1 MVKVKNFLVTLLCL
15 IALKTNAQVPT
26 QTRVMYPADRCNR
39 IFISG
44 LTTGITY
51 SVSYA
56 LMNQKHV
63 KRKHLYPILTTV
75 GVNMALGAVSY
86 AFDRSSQVNKRQNI
100 TGWLGGCVVTIAVV
114 RIGLGK

>member
-1 MVKVKNFLVTLLCL
+1 MVGKKLLIVLLSL
-15 IALKTNAQVPT
+15 IALKASA

-56 LMNQKHV
+56 LFNQKYV

-86 AFDRSSQVNKRQNI
+86 AFDRSSQVNKHQNI
-100 TGWLGGCVVTIAVV
+100 TGWFGGTVVTIAVL

>member
-1 MVKVKNFLVTLLCL
+1 MVGKKLLVVLLSL
-15 IALKTNAQVPT
+15 IALKASA

-51 SVSYA
+51 SASYA
-56 LMNQKHV
+56 LMNQKYV

-100 TGWLGGCVVTIAVV
+100 TGWFGGTIVTVTLL
-114 RIGLGK
+114 RIGLGR

>member
-1 MVKVKNFLVTLLCL
+1 MVGKKLLVVLLSL
-15 IALKTNAQVPT
+15 IALKASAQTST

-56 LMNQKHV
+56 LFNQKYV

-100 TGWLGGCVVTIAVV
+100 TGWFGGTVVTIAVL

>member
-1 MVKVKNFLVTLLCL
+1 MVGKKLLVVLLSL
-15 IALKTNAQVPT
+15 IALKASA

-51 SVSYA
+51 SASYA
-56 LMNQKHV
+56 LMNQTYK

-75 GVNMALGAVSY
+75 GVNMAVGALSY
-86 AFDRSSQVNKRQNI
+86 ALDNSSRVNKRQNI
-100 TGWLGGCVVTIAVV
+100 TGWIGGSVVTIAVL
-114 RIGLGK
+114 RIGLGR

>member
-1 MVKVKNFLVTLLCL
+1 MIRFMVGKKLLVALLCL
-15 IALKTNAQVPT
+15 IALKASA
-26 QTRVMYPADRCNR
+26 QTRVMYPADRTNR

-51 SVSYA
+51 SASYA
-56 LMNQKHV
+56 LMNQKYV

-86 AFDRSSQVNKRQNI
+86 AFDRSSQVNRRQNI
-100 TGWLGGCVVTIAVV
+100 TGWLGGCVVTIAVI
-114 RIGLGK
+114 RIGLN

>member
-1 MVKVKNFLVTLLCL
+1 MVGKKLLIVLLSL
-15 IALKTNAQVPT
+15 IALKASA

-51 SVSYA
+51 SASYA
-56 LMNQKHV
+56 LMNQKYV

-75 GVNMALGAVSY
+75 GVNMALGVVSY
-86 AFDRSSQVNKRQNI
+86 AFDRSSQVNRRQNI
-100 TGWLGGCVVTIAVV
+100 TGWLGGCVVTIAVI
-114 RIGLGK
+114 RIGLN

>member
-1 MVKVKNFLVTLLCL
+1 MVGKKLLIVLLSL
-15 IALKTNAQVPT
+15 IALKASA

-51 SVSYA
+51 SASYA
-56 LMNQKHV
+56 LMNQKYV

-86 AFDRSSQVNKRQNI
+86 AFDRSSQVNRRQNI
-100 TGWLGGCVVTIAVV
+100 TGWLGGCVVTIAVI
-114 RIGLGK
+114 RIGLN

>member
-1 MVKVKNFLVTLLCL
+1 MVGKKLLVVLLSL
-15 IALKTNAQVPT
+15 IALKASA

-51 SVSYA
+51 SASYA
-56 LMNQKHV
+56 LLNQKYV

-86 AFDRSSQVNKRQNI
+86 AFDRSSQVNRRQNI
-100 TGWLGGCVVTIAVV
+100 TGWLGGCVVTIAVI
-114 RIGLGK
+114 RIGLN

>member
-15 IALKTNAQVPT
+15 IALKTNAQIPT
-26 QTRVMYPADRCNR
+26 QTRVMYPTDRCNR

-75 GVNMALGAVSY
+75 GVNMALGALSY
-86 AFDRSSQVNKRQNI
+86 VIDNSSRVNKRQNI
-100 TGWLGGCVVTIAVV
+100 TGWVGGSVVTIAVL

>member
-1 MVKVKNFLVTLLCL
+1 MVGKKLLIVLLSL
-15 IALKTNAQVPT
+15 IALKASAQTST

-56 LMNQKHV
+56 LFNQKYV

-86 AFDRSSQVNKRQNI
+86 AFDRSSQVNRRQNI
-100 TGWLGGCVVTIAVV
+100 TGWLGGCVVTIAVI
-114 RIGLGK
+114 RIGLN

>member
-1 MVKVKNFLVTLLCL
+1 MVGKKLLIVLLSL
-15 IALKTNAQVPT
+15 IALKASAQTST

-51 SVSYA
+51 SASYA
-56 LMNQKHV
+56 LMNQKYV

-100 TGWLGGCVVTIAVV
+100 TGWFGGTVVTIAVI

>member
-1 MVKVKNFLVTLLCL
+1 MVGKKLLIVLLSL
-15 IALKTNAQVPT
+15 IALKASAQTST

-56 LMNQKHV
+56 LFNQKYV

-100 TGWLGGCVVTIAVV
+100 TGWFGGTVVTIAVI